1 MKVRLTSRAAADIG
15 RIYLEGAR
23 QFGLTQADT
32 YQRGLMDSIS
42 VIADHPFLAHE
53 RTIFRQPVRIHAYK
67 FHVIAYLVDDLGVL
81 VVRILH
87 AHQNMRRIL

>member
-1 MKVRLTSRAAADIG
+1 M
-15 RIYLEGAR
+15 
-23 QFGLTQADT
+23 
-32 YQRGLMDSIS
+32 
-42 VIADHPFLAHE
+42 IADHPFLAHE

-67 FHVIAYLVDDLGVL
+67 SHVIAYLVDDLGVL